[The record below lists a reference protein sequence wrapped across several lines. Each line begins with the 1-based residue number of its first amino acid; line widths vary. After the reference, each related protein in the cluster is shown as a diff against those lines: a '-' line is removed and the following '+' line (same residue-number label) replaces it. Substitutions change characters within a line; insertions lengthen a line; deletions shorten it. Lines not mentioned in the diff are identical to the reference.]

1 MIQVEDNYLRISLQ
15 FRPPGAVFVLFLGC
29 YTIDIMN
36 PDSIGNLAA
45 APGTQQAF
53 EFVARFNEVIL
64 YPVIILL
71 TGIAFLVFLYGCLIY
86 ITHAENS
93 SAREQGR
100 SHIIYSLI
108 GMFVMLVA
116 YAILQIAA
124 NTFGLQDVL
133 DCTSNPNTPEC
144 DNVMRVPGDGL
155 NSGGPEDGVNPGG
168 PKDGVNTGGATE

>member
-1 MIQVEDNYLRISLQ
+1 
-15 FRPPGAVFVLFLGC
+15 
-29 YTIDIMN
+29 MN
-36 PDSIGNLAA
+36 PVSLTNLAQ
-45 APGTQQAF
+45 APGTEAAF
-53 EFVARFNEVIL
+53 EFVQRFNEVIL

-93 SAREQGR
+93 SAREEGR
-100 SHIIYSLI
+100 NHIIYSLI

-116 YAILQIAA
+116 FAILTIAA

-133 DCTSNPNTPEC
+133 DCTSNPDTPGC

-155 NSGGPEDGVNPGG
+155 NFGGPEDEVIPGG
-168 PKDGVNTGGATE
+168 PGDGVTPGGATE

>member
-1 MIQVEDNYLRISLQ
+1 MNPVSNSNLAQS
-15 FRPPGAVFVLFLGC
+15 PGA
-29 YTIDIMN
+29 
-36 PDSIGNLAA
+36 A
-45 APGTQQAF
+45 QAY

-64 YPVIILL
+64 YPVILLL

-116 YAILQIAA
+116 YAILTIAA
-124 NTFGLQDVL
+124 NTFGLGDML
-133 DCTSNPNTPEC
+133 DCSNNPNAAGC
-144 DNVMRVPGDGL
+144 DEIMRIP
-155 NSGGPEDGVNPGG
+155 NPGATPPG
-168 PKDGVNTGGATE
+168 TGNNPGATPPGTGNNPGATPPGR

>member
-1 MIQVEDNYLRISLQ
+1 
-15 FRPPGAVFVLFLGC
+15 
-29 YTIDIMN
+29 MN
-36 PDSIGNLAA
+36 PETVVNLAQS
-45 APGTQQAF
+45 PGSIEAYAF
-53 EFVARFNEVIL
+53 VETFNDVIL

-93 SAREQGR
+93 SAREEGR

-124 NTFGLQDVL
+124 NTFGLEDVL
-133 DCTSNPNTPEC
+133 DCANNPDTPGCAAELRIPSDC
-144 DNVMRVPGDGL
+144 
-155 NSGGPEDGVNPGG
+155 SGGG
-168 PKDGVNTGGATE
+168 PC

>member
-1 MIQVEDNYLRISLQ
+1 
-15 FRPPGAVFVLFLGC
+15 
-29 YTIDIMN
+29 MN

-93 SAREQGR
+93 SAREEGR

-124 NTFGLQDVL
+124 NTFGLKPML
-133 DCTSNPNTPEC
+133 DCANNPNGAGC
-144 DNVMRVPGDGL
+144 DNVMRVPGSG
-155 NSGGPEDGVNPGG
+155 NYSGGDNA
-168 PKDGVNTGGATE
+168 DGGASGGDNQDNGAGGGNR